1 MELEMSKEMDVLPAK
16 KIALVTGGNRGLGKD
31 IALSLAEMGIG
42 IVLTYRS
49 NKEEG
54 DQVAE
59 QIRAS
64 GGTAVALQ
72 LDVSRTAS
80 FDAFLEQL
88 KTLLPE
94 TFGGEKIDFLI
105 NNAGFGKS
113 IPIDRLTEDNF
124 DSFVDV
130 HFKGVVFLTQKALR
144 MMNDG
149 GGVVFIT
156 AAADRFTVPTYAAY
170 GACKGAIEVFS
181 RYVAK
186 EYGPR
191 GIRANTVAPGGIV
204 TDFNDA
210 AIRSNPQVQQWI
222 VGQTALG
229 RLGEPHDIGGLVA
242 LLCSNGGRWLTGQRL
257 EATGGFNL

>member
-1 MELEMSKEMDVLPAK
+1 MANESSVQGNKVAVP
-16 KIALVTGGNRGLGKD
+16 TGGNRGLGKD

-42 IVLTYRS
+42 VVLTYRS
-49 NKEEG
+49 NKQEG
-54 DQVAE
+54 DQVVE
-59 QIRAS
+59 EIQAS
-64 GGTAVALQ
+64 GGIAVALQ
-72 LDVSRTAS
+72 LDISMTAS
-80 FDAFLEQL
+80 FDTFLDQL
-88 KTLLPE
+88 KVLLPE
-94 TFGGEKIDFLI
+94 KFGTEKIDFLI

-113 IPIDRLTEDNF
+113 IPIEKLTEDDF

-130 HFKGVVFLTQKALR
+130 HFKGVVFLTQKAVR

-156 AAADRFTVPTYAAY
+156 AGADRFNVPAYATY

-186 EYGPR
+186 EYGLR

-210 AIRSNPQVQQWI
+210 AIRSNPQAQQWI
-222 VGQTALG
+222 IVQTAMG
-229 RLGEPHDIGGLVA
+229 RLGEAHDIDGLVA
-242 LLCSNGGRWLTGQRL
+242 LQCSDGARWLTGQRL